1 MLSPAGSLPEVPC
14 VRCHE
19 RIAGLAWG
27 DRCPRC
33 VALRRTRARSIA
45 RRLSLLAALVT
56 AILLGWTTTPGPN
69 QRIWIGIGTMA
80 SFFFIRII
88 ALRVAMELL
97 PD

>member
-1 MLSPAGSLPEVPC
+1 
-14 VRCHE
+14 
-19 RIAGLAWG
+19 
-27 DRCPRC
+27 